1 MKYDNIIRYIC
12 GDIVCSRNV
21 GSAMKRWRNFFN
33 IQLNVLASK
42 LNISSSA
49 LIGYEK
55 NKRKS
60 PGAQFIYKYVTA
72 LIELDLELNDG
83 INLNKLNNLLGFA
96 QIESKYIKI
105 VEFTTPICFK
115 DIEEN
120 LKLKEIRKTDVEEIY
135 GYTYIDA
142 EKAFLNIDPPFYVK
156 FFGRNPQRIFIFDNV
171 ENGKTVMAT
180 VRIGKFLSY
189 MVPPIII
196 LLNTKKSNVHRFA
209 KVVAELEGIGLYCTE
224 LDKKEFLKL
233 IDEIIL

>member
-1 MKYDNIIRYIC
+1 MTTLLSFKVKNFGPIKERIIFEPKDFSIIIGEQASGKSIIAKLIFLFRSLRDDVMKWMYEESDRLSKGSINRVIR
-12 GDIVCSRNV
+12 
-21 GSAMKRWRNFFN
+21 
-33 IQLNVLASK
+33 
-42 LNISSSA
+42 
-49 LIGYEK
+49 
-55 NKRKS
+55 NK
-60 PGAQFIYKYVTA
+60 
-72 LIELDLELNDG
+72 
-83 INLNKLNNLLGFA
+83 
-96 QIESKYIKI
+96 
-105 VEFTTPICFK
+105 
-115 DIEEN
+115 
-120 LKLKEIRKTDVEEIY
+120 
-135 GYTYIDA
+135 
-142 EKAFLNIDPPFYVK
+142 FLK